1 MGRLLDIRA
10 LGEVLAEVLAFIHE
24 IEFPHVGEVMCC
36 RGTSFV
42 FCSSPAIA
50 SLPYVG
56 LLYHPEEHGGSPADV
71 QGGLHWRP
79 VGVH

>member
-36 RGTSFV
+36 RGTSLYF
-42 FCSSPAIA
+42 AHLL
-50 SLPYVG
+50 LPPT
-56 LLYHPEEHGGSPADV
+56 YHM
-71 QGGLHWRP
+71 
-79 VGVH
+79 